1 MKVEVH
7 LFATL
12 SGYLPDGTT
21 GDGVALDVPEGSTV
35 ADVVRALEIPD
46 NFDCVK
52 VVNGHDVP
60 SDQLLAD
67 KDVLSLFPPLVGG

>member
-21 GDGVALDVPEGSTV
+21 GDWVALEVPEGSTV

-52 VVNGHDVP
+52 VVNGHDTP
-60 SDQLLAD
+60 SDHLLAD
-67 KDVLSLFPPLVGG
+67 KDVVSLFPPLVGG

>member
-1 MKVEVH
+1 VKVEVH

-12 SGYLPDGTT
+12 SGYLPDGTA
-21 GDGVALDVPEGSTV
+21 GDGIALNVPEGSTV
-35 ADVVRALEIPD
+35 ADIVRALEIPD
-46 NFDCVK
+46 HFDCVK

-67 KDVLSLFPPLVGG
+67 EDVLSLFPPLVGG

>member
-1 MKVEVH
+1 VKVEVH

-21 GDGVALDVPEGSTV
+21 GDGVALEIPEGSTV
-35 ADVVRALEIPD
+35 ADVVRTLEIPD
-46 NFDCVK
+46 SFDCVT
-52 VVNGHDVP
+52 VINGHDVP
-60 SDQLLAD
+60 SDQPLAD

>member
-21 GDGVALDVPEGSTV
+21 GDRVALEVPEGSTV
-35 ADVVRALEIPD
+35 EDVVRALEIPD

-60 SDQLLAD
+60 SDQPLAD

>member
-1 MKVEVH
+1 MKIEVQ

-46 NFDCVK
+46 SFDCVK

-60 SDQLLAD
+60 SDQPLAD
-67 KDVLSLFPPLVGG
+67 RDVLSLFPPLVGG

>member
-12 SGYLPDGTT
+12 SGYLPDGTP
-21 GDGVALDVPEGSTV
+21 GDGVALEVPEGSTV

-60 SDQLLAD
+60 SDQPLAD
-67 KDVLSLFPPLVGG
+67 RDVLSLFPPLVGG

>member
-12 SGYLPDGTT
+12 SGYLPDGTP
-21 GDGVALDVPEGSTV
+21 GDSVALEVPEGSTI

-46 NFDCVK
+46 NFDCVR
-52 VVNGHDVP
+52 VVNGHDAP
-60 SDQLLAD
+60 SDHLLVD
-67 KDVLSLFPPLVGG
+67 RDVVSLFPPLVGG

>member
-21 GDGVALDVPEGSTV
+21 GDRVALEVPEGSTV
-35 ADVVRALEIPD
+35 EDVVRALEIPD

-60 SDQLLAD
+60 ADQPLAD

>member
-12 SGYLPDGTT
+12 SGYLPDGSTR
-21 GDGVALDVPEGSTV
+21 DGVALEVPEGSTV
-35 ADVVRALEIPD
+35 ADVVRALEIPE
-46 NFDCVK
+46 NFDCVR
-52 VVNGHDVP
+52 VVNGHDRP
-60 SDQLLAD
+60 PDHLLVD

>member
-12 SGYLPDGTT
+12 SGFLPDGTT

-60 SDQLLAD
+60 SDQPLAD
-67 KDVLSLFPPLVGG
+67 EDVLSLFPPLVGG

>member
-12 SGYLPDGTT
+12 SGYLPDGTI
-21 GDGVALDVPEGSTV
+21 GDGVALEIPVGSTL

-46 NFDCVK
+46 TLDCVK
-52 VVNGHDVP
+52 VVNGHDAP
-60 SDQLLAD
+60 PDHLLTD
-67 KDVLSLFPPLVGG
+67 KDVVSLFPPLVGG

>member
-60 SDQLLAD
+60 SDQPLAD

>member
-1 MKVEVH
+1 VKVAVH

-12 SGYLPDGTT
+12 SGYLPDGAT
-21 GDGVALDVPEGSTV
+21 GDGVALEVPEGSTV

-60 SDQLLAD
+60 SDQPLAD
-67 KDVLSLFPPLVGG
+67 EDVLSLFPPLVGG

>member
-21 GDGVALDVPEGSTV
+21 GDGVALDIPEGSTV

-46 NFDCVK
+46 TFDCMK
-52 VVNGHDVP
+52 VVNGHDASP
-60 SDQLLAD
+60 DHLLAD
-67 KDVLSLFPPLVGG
+67 RDVVSLFPPLVGG

>member
-12 SGYLPDGTT
+12 SGFLPDGTT

-35 ADVVRALEIPD
+35 ADVVRAFEIPD

-60 SDQLLAD
+60 SDQPLAD
-67 KDVLSLFPPLVGG
+67 EDVLSLFPPLVGG

>member
-1 MKVEVH
+1 VKVAVH

-12 SGYLPDGTT
+12 SGYLPEGTA
-21 GDGVALDVPEGSTV
+21 GDEVALDVPEGSTV

-46 NFDCVK
+46 SFDCVK
-52 VVNGHDVP
+52 VVNGHDVS
-60 SDQLLAD
+60 SDQPLTD

>member
-12 SGYLPDGTT
+12 TGFLPDGAT

-35 ADVVRALEIPD
+35 ADIVRALEIPD

-60 SDQLLAD
+60 SDQPLAD
-67 KDVLSLFPPLVGG
+67 QDVLSLFPPLVGG